1 MFRALKTLLQ
11 DSLCWG
17 LFFLLILTVAAGITT
32 VFERYEKFDQYRQRL
47 IRMEYDIALLHQ
59 ELDQKNEWVQRL
71 KSDPTAWEQ
80 VAREKMNY
88 LRPDELLVTF
98 APASE

>member
-11 DSLCWG
+11 DSICWG
-17 LFFLLILTVAAGITT
+17 LFFLLLFIVAAGTT
-32 VFERYEKFDQYRQRL
+32 TLFERYDKYDQYRDRL
-47 IRMEYDIALLHQ
+47 ICMEYDISLLHQ
-59 ELDQKNEWVQRL
+59 ELEQKKEWLQRL

-98 APASE
+98 APVSQ